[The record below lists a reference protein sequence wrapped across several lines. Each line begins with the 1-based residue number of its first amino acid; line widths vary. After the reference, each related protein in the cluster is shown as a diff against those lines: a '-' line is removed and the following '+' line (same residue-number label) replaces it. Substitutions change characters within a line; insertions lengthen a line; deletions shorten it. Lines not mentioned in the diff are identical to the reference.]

1 MAAKEF
7 PMPQFPPDTG
17 LSSNRVVGWLIS
29 HGFEITIVENAPRY
43 ADSNADRESRL
54 S

>member
-1 MAAKEF
+1 
-7 PMPQFPPDTG
+7 MPQFPPDIG

-29 HGFEITIVENAPRY
+29 HGFEITIVENAARH
-43 ADSNADRESRL
+43 ADSKADRETRL